1 MDFMLDEDVQLM
13 LKFKT
18 GDNSSFEAILEKYHS
33 PLINFFYRFV
43 GDKIEAEDLAQEA
56 FLRIYRYRHNYKP
69 KAKLSTWI
77 YCIAK
82 NIALNELRRRATH
95 RAASLEET
103 IDAEDSEIKIQF
115 ADTTQNL
122 PSQEL
127 EKKELENI
135 IKKAID
141 SLPIHQKTAIILR
154 RFEEFSY
161 EEIAQIMKCSI
172 SAVKSLLNRAKENLK
187 EKLKPYLKDN

>member
-56 FLRIYRYRHNYKP
+56 FLRIYRSRHNYKP

-154 RFEEFSY
+154 RFDGFSY
-161 EEIAQIMKCSI
+161 EEIGKIMKCSI
-172 SAVKSLLNRAKENLK
+172 FSVKSLLNRAKENLK
-187 EKLKPYLKDN
+187 EKLKPYVKDN

>member
-1 MDFMLDEDVQLM
+1 MLDEDVQLM

-56 FLRIYRYRHNYKP
+56 FLRIYRSRHNYKP

>member
-18 GDNSSFEAILEKYHS
+18 GDNSSFEAILDKYHS

-56 FLRIYRYRHNYKP
+56 FLRIYRYSHNYKP

>member
-18 GDNSSFEAILEKYHS
+18 GDNSSFEAILDKYHS

-56 FLRIYRYRHNYKP
+56 FLRIYRSRHNYKP

>member
-56 FLRIYRYRHNYKP
+56 FLRIYRSRHNYKP

>member
-18 GDNSSFEAILEKYHS
+18 GDNSSFEAILDKYHS